1 MKVTPEMLY
10 EYQVQTI
17 EHNSFSFGKNKK
29 LIPNLCKKTEQKI
42 YYQNLKLYLN
52 LGLEIKKH
60 ITLEFN
66 PFIKQYLEHCTNL
79 QREVE
84 KKLEKSKSKIIN

>member
-1 MKVTPEMLY
+1 MQENKT
-10 EYQVQTI
+10 
-17 EHNSFSFGKNKK
+17 KNLLSK
-29 LIPNLCKKTEQKI
+29 PKTLFKFRVR
-42 YYQNLKLYLN
+42 N
-52 LGLEIKKH
+52 KKH

-66 PFIKQYLEHCTNL
+66 PFLKQYLEHCTNL

>member
-1 MKVTPEMLY
+1 MQE
-10 EYQVQTI
+10 
-17 EHNSFSFGKNKK
+17 NK
-29 LIPNLCKKTEQKI
+29 TKI

-66 PFIKQYLEHCTNL
+66 PFLRQYLEHCTNL